1 MYFPSLASTRV
12 LLASSSP
19 RRLELLR
26 LVGLDP
32 TVLVHPTD
40 ESYPAD
46 LPAAEVAQYVARK
59 KAEACIGE
67 LVPGDILIA
76 GDTVVVRDGE
86 VLGKPRDVE
95 EARAMLLSLS
105 GRTHTVYSACAVAFP
120 DGKICSA
127 TDACDVAFLPVSCHV
142 LDTYIAS
149 GAPHDKAGGYGIQD
163 AFGALVVSEIRGS
176 YFTVMGLPVHLLT
189 QLLVAED

>member
-46 LPAAEVAQYVARK
+46 LPAADVAEYVARK
-59 KAEACIGE
+59 KAEACVGD
-67 LVPGDILIA
+67 LGPGDILIA
-76 GDTVVVRDGE
+76 GDTVVVRDGV
-86 VLGKPRDVE
+86 VLGKPRDAE

-105 GRTHTVYSACAVAFP
+105 GRTHSVYSAYAVAYP
-120 DGKICSA
+120 DGKIRSGA
-127 TDACDVAFLPVSCHV
+127 DACDVTFLPVPDHV
-142 LDTYIAS
+142 LDTYVAT
-149 GAPHDKAGGYGIQD
+149 GAPLDKAGGYGIQD
-163 AFGALVVSEIRGS
+163 AFGALIISEIRGS
-176 YFTVMGLPVHLLT
+176 YFTVMGLPVHLLAK
-189 QLLVAED
+189 VI